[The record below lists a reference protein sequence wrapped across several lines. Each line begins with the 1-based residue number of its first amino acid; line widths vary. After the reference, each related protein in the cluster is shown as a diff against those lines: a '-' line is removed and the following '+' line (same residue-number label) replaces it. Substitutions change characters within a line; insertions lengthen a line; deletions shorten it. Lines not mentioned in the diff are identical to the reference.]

1 LLLLVY
7 ASPEVAATVGNVS
20 TVQVGTGL
28 FGYLGNKGAVT
39 TRILLGET
47 TRMVFVNSHLA
58 SGAEQTYL
66 ERRLWDYNQI
76 LTRTQFEPVQL

>member
-1 LLLLVY
+1 
-7 ASPEVAATVGNVS
+7 
-20 TVQVGTGL
+20 L

-76 LTRTQFEPVQL
+76 LTRTQFEPVQLAGSTNSTPEKIGDEDFAFWL